1 MTGSPKKPA
10 LYRDEALQYQ
20 RERAWGELIVA
31 TPHLARTLAWLV
43 AALAALFVA
52 FVATAEYTR
61 KARAPAVFT
70 YANEPTIVGAI
81 EAGTVTAINVAP
93 GDVVRVGQV
102 LATVSTERSIG
113 GEAVFAAGAR
123 DDAARK
129 AAIANERRDTQSQ
142 LNAQLAQAN
151 ARVTAIEAE
160 ASQIVREIAAQSD
173 RVAQLQSQ
181 IERYRELAKNKF
193 VSDLQVQQKQDEAAE
208 QIVKLETLKRNR
220 ATSDRDLA
228 NARSEIPTLRA
239 NAQTR
244 MGVLNRDEV
253 ALAQGAREGLSRRA
267 YDIVAANAGT
277 IDRVI
282 ITPGQTV
289 AIGAPILRLQSG
301 ADTLVVDAYVPTRS
315 AGFLKTGQSVR
326 LAVDAFPFER
336 FGHVDATITEVSR
349 AVLTPGE
356 IGTPAL
362 LKEPSFKVRAALQNA
377 SVTAYNATY
386 PLRSGLTA
394 QADIALDKRPL
405 YLWVIEPVLRLK
417 GAL

>member
-1 MTGSPKKPA
+1 M
-10 LYRDEALQYQ
+10 
-20 RERAWGELIVA
+20 
-31 TPHLARTLAWLV
+31 
-43 AALAALFVA
+43 
-52 FVATAEYTR
+52 
-61 KARAPAVFT
+61 
-70 YANEPTIVGAI
+70 
-81 EAGTVTAINVAP
+81 
-93 GDVVRVGQV
+93 
-102 LATVSTERSIG
+102 
-113 GEAVFAAGAR
+113 
-123 DDAARK
+123 
-129 AAIANERRDTQSQ
+129 
-142 LNAQLAQAN
+142 
-151 ARVTAIEAE
+151 
-160 ASQIVREIAAQSD
+160 
-173 RVAQLQSQ
+173 
-181 IERYRELAKNKF
+181 
-193 VSDLQVQQKQDEAAE
+193 
-208 QIVKLETLKRNR
+208 
-220 ATSDRDLA
+220 
-228 NARSEIPTLRA
+228 
-239 NAQTR
+239 
-244 MGVLNRDEV
+244 
-253 ALAQGAREGLSRRA
+253 
-267 YDIVAANAGT
+267 
-277 IDRVI
+277 I